1 LKILDRYGNE
11 FPNKPE
17 TQELAVLSIRDR
29 YSSYPSQGLTP
40 ARLATI
46 FKEAD
51 QGDVYRQMELFEEM
65 EEKDTHLYSVLQ
77 TRKLAI
83 QGLDWD
89 VMPYSDDP
97 EDKKRADFVTDV
109 LTNLECFE
117 DVLLDL
123 LDAIGKGYSAAEV
136 MWEIAKGQAW
146 IKDIEWKQP
155 KKFTFDDYWHL
166 RLLTDAEPVNGIEL
180 PPGKFVVHQY
190 KAKSGHPSRAGVIRV
205 CGWMYLFKNYDI
217 KDWVSFAEVFG
228 KPIRLGKYPAGATN
242 DDKEVLRQALIQ
254 LGTDAAGL
262 IPEGA
267 LIEFIETKG
276 TTGTNIYNA
285 LADFCNRE
293 MSKAVLGQT
302 LTSEVGNTGSYAASK
317 THNEVRQ
324 DLKEADCKAIAKTLR
339 RDLIKP
345 LVAFNFKNFAAEDP
359 QRLPWI
365 KFHYEEP
372 EDQEKQ
378 AKTYQVLTDMG
389 LPIATEHIYEKFG
402 IPKPDKGQEILK
414 PVAISPAVAAP
425 LSLTALKADAPAAG
439 SVGQPAVDALA
450 DRTLEQG
457 VAAIGALAE
466 PFQKI
471 INEAQSLEEIKTKLL
486 ATYQGLDATEF
497 EELVAK
503 AIFLADLYGRWSEQH
518 DHA

>member
-1 LKILDRYGNE
+1 MEILDRYGNK
-11 FPNKPE
+11 FPSKPE
-17 TQELAVLSIRDR
+17 TMELAVMSIRDR
-29 YSSYPSQGLTP
+29 YSSYPSNGLTP
-40 ARLATI
+40 QRLAAI
-46 FKEAD
+46 FREAD
-51 QGDVYRQMELFEEM
+51 RGDVYRQMELFEEM

-77 TRKLAI
+77 TRKLAV

-89 VMPYSDDP
+89 VLPYSDDP

-109 LTNLECFE
+109 LSDLESFE

-123 LDAIGKGYSAAEV
+123 LDAIGKGFSAAEI
-136 MWEIAKGQAW
+136 MWSVQKDRAW
-146 IKDIEWKQP
+146 IENIEWKQP
-155 KKFTFDDYWHL
+155 KKFTFDDDWQI
-166 RLLTDAEPVNGIEL
+166 RLLTDTDPINGITL

-190 KAKSGHPSRAGVIRV
+190 KAKSGHPSRAGIIRV

-228 KPIRLGKYPAGATN
+228 KPIRLGKYPPGATN
-242 DDKEVLRQALIQ
+242 EDKDVLRQALIQ
-254 LGTDAAGL
+254 LGTDAAGM
-262 IPEGA
+262 IPDGA

-276 TTGTNIYNA
+276 TTGTNIYAA

-302 LTSEVGNTGSYAASK
+302 LTSDVGNTGSYAAGK
-317 THNEVRQ
+317 VHNEVRQ

-339 RDLIKP
+339 RDIIKP
-345 LVAFNFKNFAAEDP
+345 LLVFNFGESR
-359 QRLPWI
+359 RLPWI

-372 EDQEKQ
+372 EDQETQ

-414 PVAISPAVAAP
+414 PIIGQSPVTAP
-425 LSLTALKADAPAAG
+425 LSLTALKADAPADG
-439 SVGQPAVDALA
+439 RGGQQAVDALA
-450 DRTLEQG
+450 DRTLDQG
-457 VAAIGALAE
+457 LAAIGAMTE
-466 PFQKI
+466 PFRKV

-486 ATYQGLDATEF
+486 AAYQGLDAAEF
-497 EELVAK
+497 EELLAK
-503 AIFLADLYGRWSEQH
+503 AIFLADLYGRWSEQN